1 MKNLS
6 LTLFR
11 DSELLPLLLAS
22 AVLICGIELIF
33 RFLPERKKKT
43 ETAKTSSL
51 AFVHPS
57 VTVPSYTKKDIHAIV
72 LITALYA
79 LVSLWQCGSNTFPT
93 TTWQPQKDTADQSFI
108 LELTDSTAFDQI
120 NVLYEEGD
128 NNSNQ
133 TTWQLGVEG
142 MKIEGSNDLSNWQS
156 ISTLNNNGIYEYQII
171 EGEYDYR
178 YIRITS
184 VNPNQTLTEIAF
196 KKSGEDVLLPV
207 KVYEDDCAD
216 TEYPALLVIDEQD
229 KAAIHPSYYDQGY
242 FDEVYHPRN
251 AKEISDGQYMYATVH
266 PLLGT
271 NIMAL
276 FIHLFGFTPRVWRL
290 PGILFG
296 IMIVPLF
303 YGIVHRLF
311 GRTDLSIF
319 GTILCAADFMH
330 LTTSRIG
337 TLEPFSVFFI
347 LVMFYWMIRFY
358 QSSFYDTKLTHELR
372 LLLWCGIFMG
382 IAISTKWT
390 ACYSAVGLAILLFTN
405 LIRRTIEYRKAKK
418 FLQENNG
425 SAVQIAEAQHITSVY
440 QSYLLAILGWCF
452 VFFIILPLIIYWAC
466 YIPDKVWRDGWS
478 ISNVLEQNSYM
489 YHYHTNLKAT
499 HPYQSTWYQW
509 ILDIRPIWYYSG
521 VKAEGISH
529 SISCFSNPLLTW
541 AGLPSILYVLYECI
555 RKKDST
561 AWFILIGYLTALG
574 PWVLLVKR
582 CVFAYHFYPTSFF
595 TMLAIV
601 YASEKLLALNHEKT
615 RKLLIVFTIAYVFL
629 FVMFLPAT
637 AGFGTTQGYI
647 KLLEWFPT
655 WYFG

>member
-229 KAAIHPSYYDQGY
+229 KAAIHPSPPSLTGIFTTCASGCFCNTPLQAAALASTEVKHSLKESMATIIFIY
-242 FDEVYHPRN
+242 FQLYETTALAGNSATKAALPF
-251 AKEISDGQYMYATVH
+251 KEILTCWAS
-266 PLLGT
+266 
-271 NIMAL
+271 
-276 FIHLFGFTPRVWRL
+276 PRL
-290 PGILFG
+290 
-296 IMIVPLF
+296 
-303 YGIVHRLF
+303 
-311 GRTDLSIF
+311 
-319 GTILCAADFMH
+319 
-330 LTTSRIG
+330 LTTK
-337 TLEPFSVFFI
+337 P
-347 LVMFYWMIRFY
+347 
-358 QSSFYDTKLTHELR
+358 
-372 LLLWCGIFMG
+372 
-382 IAISTKWT
+382 
-390 ACYSAVGLAILLFTN
+390 
-405 LIRRTIEYRKAKK
+405 
-418 FLQENNG
+418 
-425 SAVQIAEAQHITSVY
+425 
-440 QSYLLAILGWCF
+440 
-452 VFFIILPLIIYWAC
+452 
-466 YIPDKVWRDGWS
+466 
-478 ISNVLEQNSYM
+478 
-489 YHYHTNLKAT
+489 
-499 HPYQSTWYQW
+499 
-509 ILDIRPIWYYSG
+509 
-521 VKAEGISH
+521 
-529 SISCFSNPLLTW
+529 
-541 AGLPSILYVLYECI
+541 
-555 RKKDST
+555 
-561 AWFILIGYLTALG
+561 
-574 PWVLLVKR
+574 
-582 CVFAYHFYPTSFF
+582 
-595 TMLAIV
+595 
-601 YASEKLLALNHEKT
+601 
-615 RKLLIVFTIAYVFL
+615 
-629 FVMFLPAT
+629 
-637 AGFGTTQGYI
+637 
-647 KLLEWFPT
+647 
-655 WYFG
+655 